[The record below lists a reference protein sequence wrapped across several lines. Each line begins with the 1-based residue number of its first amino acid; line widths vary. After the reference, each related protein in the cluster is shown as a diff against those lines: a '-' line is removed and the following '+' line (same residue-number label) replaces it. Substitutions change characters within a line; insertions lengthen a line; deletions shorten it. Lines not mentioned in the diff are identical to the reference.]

1 MKKIVLCFISLI
13 GMMILTSCG
22 KVGNISQTHNASEHD
37 FNNNAIVEI
46 IDEAT
51 CTKSGLKKISCECG
65 AYIEEIIP
73 VKPHYFE
80 WETQSA
86 ATCYAAGLE
95 VQKCA
100 CGAVGNSRLIPVLTH
115 DYEWKTVQ
123 EGTCDTPEVLEGKCA
138 CGDITTKE
146 NATLGHLYG
155 EFYIL
160 EEATIE
166 KEGLIE
172 AVCANGCGEDIRLK
186 VMKTPVV
193 TRNIGTLS
201 WNAIDGAT
209 GYKLYDNGEFLSDLG
224 NVLSYNI
231 DLCESG
237 SHSFELEA
245 YTSDELY
252 YEVSNKSDISAL
264 SVSYGTNMQANL
276 GTDFERFNF
285 SDSLDLTEEWFRE
298 YANFSSGKVSIITA
312 DKNTYAKLSPSSDA
326 DYAQI
331 THASNPEILKDGT
344 YVLSMDV
351 MKGSATDGI
360 LSVGLYD
367 GVSWGIN
374 PHTPINMSK
383 ANDTAWTTISFEFEI
398 KNQTGSYAN
407 LDISYQAIN
416 CSDNNY
422 VLIDNIKVTR
432 KESNVNLNEN
442 LNSTFEECFSKL
454 LNKTGWNSDGKNG
467 VVYVTEDSI
476 ENSFVTIDGN
486 TVFKAYTSKFKTTS
500 VNFKG
505 NKNIA
510 QEGVYM
516 LSIKVKGGPDANR
529 LGSIGIR
536 MFGENSFKVVD
547 VRFDG
552 VENINSEEWITLKLI
567 VIVKKTVTTS
577 WVNIETY
584 VYTNND
590 ENSSVD
596 NYVLIDDLSVYKVYL
611 Q

>member
-1 MKKIVLCFISLI
+1 MKKIVFSLI
-13 GMMILTSCG
+13 LLFAAIVLVSCG
-22 KVGNISQTHNASEHD
+22 KPQKINQGHTAIEHQ
-37 FNNNAIVEI
+37 FTVEETI
-46 IDEAT
+46 KEAT
-51 CTKSGLKKISCECG
+51 CISEGLKKYSCECG
-65 AYIEEIIP
+65 AYIEEKIP
-73 VKPHYFE
+73 AKGHQYE
-80 WETQSA
+80 WVTQTE
-86 ATCYAAGLE
+86 ATCKEAGLE
-95 VQKCA
+95 IQSCA
-100 CGAVGNSRLIPVLTH
+100 CGATGKTRLIPALVH
-115 DYEWKTVQ
+115 DYDWKVISK
-123 EGTCDTPEVLEGKCA
+123 GTCETSEVLEGKCS

-146 NATLGHLYG
+146 NQALGHLYG
-155 EFYIL
+155 EFYVI
-160 EEATIE
+160 EEASST

-172 AVCANGCGEDIRLK
+172 AVCANGCGEDICLK
-186 VMKTPVV
+186 VMKTPVIS
-193 TRNIGTLS
+193 RNIGTLS
-201 WNAIDGAT
+201 WDAIDGAT
-209 GYKLYDNGEFLSDLG
+209 GYKLYDNGELVSDLG
-224 NVLSYNI
+224 NVLSYEIN
-231 DLCESG
+231 LCESG
-237 SHSFELEA
+237 THSFELEA
-245 YTSDELY
+245 YTEDELY
-252 YEVSNKSDISAL
+252 YEVSHKSAISTL

-285 SDSLDLTEEWFRE
+285 SDSLALTTEWFNQ
-298 YANFSSGKVSIITA
+298 YANFSSGEVSIVTA
-312 DKNTYAKLSPSSDA
+312 NKNTYAKLLPLSNGGN
-326 DYAQI
+326 AQI
-331 THASNPEILKDGT
+331 THASNPEILKDGI

-351 MKGSATDGI
+351 MKGSAADGV

-374 PHTPINMSK
+374 SHTPINMST
-383 ANDTAWTTISFEFEI
+383 ANATTWTTITYEFEI

-407 LDISYQAIN
+407 LDICYQAIN
-416 CSDNNY
+416 SGENNY

-432 KESNVNLNEN
+432 KGTDVNLNEN
-442 LNSTFEECFSKL
+442 LNPTFEECFSKL

-486 TVFKAYTSKFKTTS
+486 TAFKAYTSKFKTTS

-510 QEGVYM
+510 QEGIY
-516 LSIKVKGGPDANR
+516 LLTIRVKGGPDANR

-536 MFGENSFKVVD
+536 MFGEGFKVVD

-567 VIVKKTVTTS
+567 FVVKKTVATS

>member
-1 MKKIVLCFISLI
+1 MRKIVFVFVLFV
-13 GMMILTSCG
+13 GMMILASCG
-22 KVGNISQTHNASEHD
+22 ENTNTTQTHNALEHQ
-37 FNNNAIVEI
+37 FNNENIILEATCETDGLKKIVCSCGAYVEEKI
-46 IDEAT
+46 VAKGHIFHWEVKQEAT
-51 CTKSGLKKISCECG
+51 CT
-65 AYIEEIIP
+65 EE
-73 VKPHYFE
+73 
-80 WETQSA
+80 
-86 ATCYAAGLE
+86 GLE
-95 VQKCA
+95 QEVCS
-100 CGAVGNSRLIPVLTH
+100 CGEVGNSRAIPLLSH
-115 DYEWKTVQ
+115 DYEWNIK
-123 EGTCDTPEVLEGKCA
+123 EEATCNSPEVVEGRCS
-138 CGDITTKE
+138 CGDIKEKE
-146 NATLGHLYG
+146 NDALGHLYG

-160 EEATIE
+160 ETASTE

-172 AVCANGCGEDIRLK
+172 SICANGCGEDIRLK

-193 TRNIGTLS
+193 TRNVGTLS

-209 GYKLYDNGEFLSDLG
+209 GYRLYDNGKLVADLG
-224 NVLSYNI
+224 NVLSYEIN
-231 DLCESG
+231 LCESDN
-237 SHSFELEA
+237 HSFEVEA
-245 YTSDELY
+245 YTSNELY
-252 YEVSNKSDISAL
+252 YEVSHKSNISTL

-285 SDSLDLTEEWFRE
+285 NNSLTLTKEEWFHE
-298 YANFSSGKVSIITA
+298 FANFSDGEVSILNT
-312 DKNTYAKLSPSSDA
+312 DKNTYAKLLPISNEGYSE
-326 DYAQI
+326 I
-331 THASNPEILKDGT
+331 TYASNPEVLKDGT
-344 YVLSMDV
+344 YVLSLDV
-351 MKGSATDGI
+351 MLGSAVDGI
-360 LSVGLYD
+360 LCVGLFD
-367 GVSWGIN
+367 DITWGIN
-374 PHTPINMSK
+374 RHTFVNMSK
-383 ANDTAWTTISFEFEI
+383 ANSTTWTTISYEFEI
-398 KNQTGSYAN
+398 KNQTGPYAN
-407 LDISYQAIN
+407 LDIGYQALV
-416 CSDNNY
+416 SGENNY
-422 VLIDNIKVTR
+422 ILVDNINITPKG
-432 KESNVNLNEN
+432 SNVNLNGQ
-442 LNSTFEECFSKL
+442 LNSNFEDCFSKI

-510 QEGVYM
+510 QEGIY
-516 LSIKVKGGPDANR
+516 LLTIRVKGGPDANR

-536 MFGENSFKVVD
+536 MFGEGFKVVD

-567 VIVKKTVTTS
+567 FIVKKTVATT